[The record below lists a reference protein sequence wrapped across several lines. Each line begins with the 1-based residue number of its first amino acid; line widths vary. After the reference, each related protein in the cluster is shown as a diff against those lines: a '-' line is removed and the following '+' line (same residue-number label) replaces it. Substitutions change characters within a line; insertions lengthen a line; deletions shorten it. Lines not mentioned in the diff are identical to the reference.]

1 METLSLS
8 ADDHPDVEDE
18 ESTPISPQTPDN
30 AMNVSVGPASE
41 PSNFISVNPEVCMN
55 SVCRLLCISL
65 SFGRLRNTVFWEL
78 HHIDHY

>member
-41 PSNFISVNPEVCMN
+41 PSNFISVNPEVRMN
-55 SVCRLLCISL
+55 SVCRCLGISL
-65 SFGRLRNTVFWEL
+65 SFGRLKIAVLWEL
-78 HHIDHY
+78 HRIIW

>member
-41 PSNFISVNPEVCMN
+41 PSNFISVNPEVCLN
-55 SVCRLLCISL
+55 LLCISL
-65 SFGRLRNTVFWEL
+65 SFGRLEITLFWEL
-78 HHIDHY
+78 HHIIW